1 MNLPFREGPAFG
13 ALIIGG
19 GLAFVLNEKG
29 FPLWQALGAG
39 MALGLADYLFIVFIQ
54 ERFRK

>member
-1 MNLPFREGPAFG
+1 MKLPFREGPAFG

-19 GLAFVLNEKG
+19 GLAFLMNGKG
-29 FPLWQALGAG
+29 FPLWQSLGAG
-39 MALGLADYLFIVFIQ
+39 VVIGLADYLFIVFIQ

>member
-1 MNLPFREGPAFG
+1 MALREGPAFG

-19 GLAFVLNEKG
+19 GLAFLMNEKG
-29 FPLWQALGAG
+29 FPLWQSLGAG
-39 MALGLADYLFIVFIQ
+39 IGVGVADYLFIVFIQ